1 MIKTFSSRAGRL
13 SPTNKDFLNIE
24 SECLLKL
31 GQQPETSKPI
41 VIDIGFGDAQSFS
54 KDVVANN
61 GFCFIGIEPYKKG
74 FARAIEFYERNK
86 PDNLYLHNGD
96 AREYLESISFEFSF
110 VRIHFPDPW
119 PKKRHVKRRLINHE
133 FLKFIHTKIA
143 PKGKLEIITDSEVYQ
158 NHIKEIL
165 DKQSLFE
172 AIDEFE
178 ITYEISTFHKKGLD
192 KKHAIE
198 RYVLL
203 KN

>member
-1 MIKTFSSRAGRL
+1 M
-13 SPTNKDFLNIE
+13 
-24 SECLLKL
+24 
-31 GQQPETSKPI
+31 
-41 VIDIGFGDAQSFS
+41 
-54 KDVVANN
+54 
-61 GFCFIGIEPYKKG
+61 
-74 FARAIEFYERNK
+74 
-86 PDNLYLHNGD
+86 
-96 AREYLESISFEFSF
+96 
-110 VRIHFPDPW
+110 RIHFPDPW